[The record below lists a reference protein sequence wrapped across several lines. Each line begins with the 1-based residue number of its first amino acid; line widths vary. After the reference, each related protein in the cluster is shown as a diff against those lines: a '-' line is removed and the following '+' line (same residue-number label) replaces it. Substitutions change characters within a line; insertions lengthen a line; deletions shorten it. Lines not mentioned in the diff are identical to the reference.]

1 MENRK
6 WKIEKWKMTFTEL
19 YEQFVPVK
27 RLEVKTSSINRYRMD
42 WKYLEPKIGA
52 TDIADFG
59 RQNARFIVATMIEE
73 GLSPKLA
80 RDRIYFVSELA
91 AAFKDIARRLDG
103 LAAEIEAAADKD

>member
-1 MENRK
+1 
-6 WKIEKWKMTFTEL
+6 MTFTEL

-59 RQNARFIVATMIEE
+59 RQNARM
-73 GLSPKLA
+73 G
-80 RDRIYFVSELA
+80 
-91 AAFKDIARRLDG
+91 
-103 LAAEIEAAADKD
+103 

>member
-52 TDIADFG
+52 TDIA
-59 RQNARFIVATMIEE
+59 
-73 GLSPKLA
+73 
-80 RDRIYFVSELA
+80 
-91 AAFKDIARRLDG
+91 AFKDIARRLDG